1 MKLTDLK
8 GIGDKT
14 ARLLNKLSVYT
25 AEDLVR
31 LYPRSYDI
39 CGKPVLVS
47 EIPEHT
53 GDSLIA
59 VDAVVARTPAL
70 KRVRNLQILTVT
82 LRDEKG
88 GLLKATWFNMPY
100 LLGSLKPGYRYIF
113 RGRPVFR
120 NGDWV
125 MEQPVLYTME
135 GYSSQIGIMQPIYP
149 LTRGLSNKIV
159 SKAMQ
164 QALDIKELVPE
175 LLPAELRRSNELA
188 EINFAMR
195 AIHFPKD
202 MNDYEAARKRL
213 VFDEF
218 FFFMLNVRRMKE
230 NNSRQ
235 PNLSRIADD
244 ARTDEFIK
252 KLPYELTNA
261 QKRTWQ
267 EVSSDM
273 NGERLMNRLVQGDVG
288 SGKTIIAVLAL
299 MNTVYAGYQGAMMV
313 PTEVLARQQYDDTC
327 AMFEKYGININVSL
341 LIGSMTASAKKK
353 ERQRIASGEAGIVIG
368 THALI
373 QAGVEYA
380 NLGLVVTDE
389 QHRFGVHQR
398 ESLTQKG
405 SSVHTL
411 VMSATPIPRTLA
423 IIIYGDLDISVMNEL
438 PSSRLPIK
446 NAVVGT
452 DYRPNAYRFIENQV
466 QAGHQAYVIC
476 PMVEA
481 REDGDVMEDGRGDTF
496 ANTNMHATI
505 ENVVDYTTM
514 LKKNLPSSINVEYL
528 HGKMKPAVK
537 DDIMERFHSGQTQVL
552 VSTTVIEVGVNV
564 PNATVMLIENADR
577 FGLAQLHQL
586 RGRVGRGAY
595 QSYCIFV
602 GTSNAKKENMDRLGI
617 LRESNDGFR
626 IAEEDLKLRGP
637 GDFFGIRQ
645 SGDMQFTI
653 GDIYKDANLLKAAS
667 DAAAAIIEND
677 PDLENDA
684 NAGLRMYFDR
694 TDNKGDV
701 VL

>member
-149 LTRGLSNKIV
+149 LTKGLSNKIV

-389 QHRFGVHQR
+389 QHRFGVNQR
-398 ESLTQKG
+398 NLLASKG
-405 SSVHTL
+405 PRADL
-411 VMSATPIPRTLA
+411 LLMSATPIPRTLA
-423 IIIYGDLDISVMNEL
+423 LTLYGDLDITTIQTFPFKKRDIVTKVL
-438 PSSRLPIK
+438 PSDAEILAIKIKEMLDACYQAKRIREMLPPLPQGVMPSYIQYLDAIQK
-446 NAVVGT
+446 LEKKDIHVKVSDISDIMNLP
-452 DYRPNAYRFIENQV
+452 RPGVTRTVKE
-466 QAGHQAYVIC
+466 
-476 PMVEA
+476 
-481 REDGDVMEDGRGDTF
+481 MEKKGYLSKIASPDDGRVTYISITEEGWKLFHKYDEHYF
-496 ANTNMHATI
+496 GELSADLSDISEEDADCMIRTI
-505 ENVVDYTTM
+505 EKFYQ
-514 LKKNLPSSINVEYL
+514 
-528 HGKMKPAVK
+528 
-537 DDIMERFHSGQTQVL
+537 IMCERRSHY
-552 VSTTVIEVGVNV
+552 
-564 PNATVMLIENADR
+564 D
-577 FGLAQLHQL
+577 
-586 RGRVGRGAY
+586 
-595 QSYCIFV
+595 
-602 GTSNAKKENMDRLGI
+602 K
-617 LRESNDGFR
+617 
-626 IAEEDLKLRGP
+626 
-637 GDFFGIRQ
+637 
-645 SGDMQFTI
+645 
-653 GDIYKDANLLKAAS
+653 
-667 DAAAAIIEND
+667 
-677 PDLENDA
+677 
-684 NAGLRMYFDR
+684 
-694 TDNKGDV
+694 
-701 VL
+701 